1 MLLECG
7 WQNLVKSDVMML
19 IESVKNDKKINHFS
33 TKANTLFD
41 LLPSLKS
48 AKILPLYFFTVSNW
62 KDNHNDVLAELRKV
76 DWFSSALVV
85 RSSALDEDCQHA
97 SKAGQYTSIV
107 NITGEEN
114 FIAAVEEVIASF
126 DVSHSNNQILVQP
139 YLCDVTISGVAFS
152 RDPNT
157 DSPYVLINYDDFSG
171 DTASITSGSSNHKC
185 YFQHYK
191 SSNNN
196 LLNDVIRLV
205 YELKDKFETDCL
217 DIEFA
222 INSKNELCLFQV
234 RPLIIKIK
242 SEISDQ
248 EHYNAIERIANRIA
262 LGMKPHPY
270 LYGKQTIYGVMP
282 DWNPAEIIG
291 IRPKP
296 LALSLYRELV
306 TDSVWAYQRDNYGY
320 ANLRS
325 FPLLVDFE
333 GLPYIDVRVSF
344 NSFLPKELPS
354 PLSEKLVNYYLDRLI
369 DSPSLHDKVEFDI
382 VFSCYTLDLQ
392 DRLIILEKYNFDESD
407 CATIFSA
414 LVTLT
419 NQIIHNQQ
427 GLWRKDLEK
436 IEELR
441 SRQQILF
448 QSDLDSVSKMY
459 WILEDCKR
467 YGTLPFAGLARA
479 GFIAIQIL
487 KSFISVGII
496 NEEEYACFLSSVN
509 SVSSTM
515 NIDFQKMSRID
526 FLEKYGHLRPGTYD
540 VLSPRYD
547 EEPNIY
553 FDWKSKEV
561 QSESKKTTPFSL
573 SIAQLRKIQEKIDKD
588 GLKINVLELLEFIQF
603 AIESREYA
611 KFIFSKN
618 VSEFLKIA
626 TEFSAK
632 FNITREDCAYIDLS
646 DIIKLYT
653 SSIDPSEVLRCSV
666 SAGKKRHQLTST
678 INLPPV
684 IIHPEQGWS
693 FELPDTTPNF
703 ITQKKATGKLAFPD
717 TQKGNIENT
726 ILMIPSADPGYDWI
740 FSHKIAGFIT
750 QYGGVNS
757 HMAIRAGELG
767 IPAVIGAGE
776 IKFNDWKKAKKL
788 HIDCANKQVQ
798 IL

>member
-1 MLLECG
+1 
-7 WQNLVKSDVMML
+7 ML
-19 IESVKNDKKINHFS
+19 IESVKDDKKINHFS

-41 LLPSLKS
+41 LLPCLKS

-62 KDNHNDVLAELRKV
+62 RENRDGVLAELRRV

-85 RSSALDEDCQHA
+85 RSSALDEDSQHS
-97 SKAGQYTSIV
+97 SKAGQYTSIINV
-107 NITGEEN
+107 LSENN

-126 DVSHSNNQILVQP
+126 DISHLDNQILVQP
-139 YLCDVTISGVAFS
+139 YLCDVAMSGVAFS

-157 DSPYVLINYDDFSG
+157 DGPYILINYDDFSG
-171 DTASITSGSSNHKC
+171 NTASITSGTSNHKC
-185 YFQHYK
+185 YVQHYK
-191 SSNNN
+191 SSNNH
-196 LLNDVIRLV
+196 LLNNVIQLV
-205 YELKDKFETDCL
+205 YELKDKFKKNYL

-222 INSKNELCLFQV
+222 INKNNDLYLFQV
-234 RPLIIKIK
+234 RPLIVKMK

-248 EHYNAIERIANRIA
+248 AHYNAIERIANRIA

-344 NSFLPKELPS
+344 NSFLPKQLS
-354 PLSEKLVNYYLDRLI
+354 SSLSEKLVNYYLDRLI

-392 DRLIILEKYNFDESD
+392 DRLTVLKKYGFNESD
-407 CATIFSA
+407 YSNIFTA

-419 NQIIHNQQ
+419 NQIIHNQM

-441 SRQQILF
+441 IRQQRLF
-448 QSDLDSVSKMY
+448 QSDLDAVSKMY

-479 GFIAIQIL
+479 GFIAVQIL

-496 NEEEYACFLSSVN
+496 NEDEYSCFLSTVN

-515 NIDFQKMSRID
+515 NTDFQKMPRID

-547 EEPNIY
+547 EEPDVY
-553 FDWKSKEV
+553 FDWKSKVTQFEN
-561 QSESKKTTPFSL
+561 EKKHSFSL
-573 SIAQLRKIQEKIDKD
+573 SISQLRKIQEHIDKD

-611 KFIFSKN
+611 KFIFSRS
-618 VSEFLKIA
+618 VSEFLKIG
-626 TEFSAK
+626 TEFSSQ

-646 DIIKLYT
+646 DILKLYT
-653 SSIDPSEVLRCSV
+653 SSVDPGEVLRRSV
-666 SAGKKRHQLTST
+666 VIGKERHQLTSA

-684 IIHPEQGWS
+684 IIHPAQAWS

-703 ITQKKATGKLAFPD
+703 ITQKKAIGKIAFPD
-717 TQKGNIENT
+717 IQKGDIENA